1 MTALFIIMLTVFT
14 AYIGFILIKYGIQQ
28 SVSNSWYKLPENLRW
43 LFTIALWGFA
53 IPAIVLGVEHSGLA
67 FLAGS
72 GICFVGAAPAFK
84 DKGMEA
90 IVHISGA
97 LAGVIG
103 GILFM
108 VFTGLWWVALITL
121 ALMAV
126 ATFCQPFIKNK
137 TWWNELIA
145 FYMYALTIYILTF

>member
-1 MTALFIIMLTVFT
+1 MVPNYLNGITGIM
-14 AYIGFILIKYGIQQ
+14 
-28 SVSNSWYKLPENLRW
+28 
-43 LFTIALWGFA
+43 
-53 IPAIVLGVEHSGLA
+53 
-67 FLAGS
+67 
-72 GICFVGAAPAFK
+72 FVGAAPAFK
-84 DKGMEA
+84 LHKMEET
-90 IVHISGA
+90 VHITGA

-108 VFTGLWWVALITL
+108 FFTGLWWVALITL

-126 ATFCQPFIKNK
+126 ATFCQPFMKNK